1 MPFTAEIP
9 KGMVQLAGRP
19 ILEYVLEV
27 GSSLPLDGIVLI
39 VNPDGSAIR
48 NHFGSSFRGVP
59 ITYVVQEEAN
69 GLTRAVSLA
78 EPHVSDKMLILLC
91 DELYLDCSHAD
102 LVDFVTSR
110 SADGVCGFVRTADEQ
125 RIRRNYAISTGA
137 NGMIDR
143 LVEKPEVIWN
153 DMQGTGTWF
162 FDREFFDFVAQT
174 KPHAVRGEPDFVAV
188 IQEMVYAGRRVFG
201 YDLHGSYLN
210 INAEEQLEAARAILD
225 STAAVRE

>member
-27 GSSLPLDGIVLI
+27 GSTVPLDGIVLI
-39 VNPDGSAIR
+39 VNPDGNAIR
-48 NHFGSSFRGVP
+48 NHFGHSFRGIP
-59 ITYVVQEEAN
+59 ITYVVQEQAN

-91 DELYLDCSHAD
+91 DELYTDCSHEG
-102 LVDFVTSR
+102 LVDFIRTN
-110 SADGVCGFVRTADEQ
+110 SADGACGFVRTSDEE
-125 RIRRNYAISTGA
+125 RIRRNYAIATDEHGL
-137 NGMIDR
+137 IER

-162 FDREFFDFVAQT
+162 FSREFFDFVSQT
-174 KPHAVRGEPDFVAV
+174 EPHPVRGEPDFVAV
-188 IQEMVYAGRRVFG
+188 IQQMINAGRRVFG
-201 YDLHGSYLN
+201 YDLRGSYLN
-210 INAEEQLEAARAILD
+210 INAEEQLDAARATLD
-225 STAAVRE
+225 STAGVRE